1 MDSEKSHPPDSHPH
15 LPPRYHESLEGDDY
29 ASDDELEDHDLNI
42 LNTDFAAQR
51 HLSFPAPY
59 QHSSHY
65 NPSIPP
71 SLRQP
76 THLPAGLH
84 VHAGSHPSDP
94 HDWKEGSSLPQHAGG
109 MLHAG
114 SRYRLPQHN
123 AHAYETYHQR
133 RPLIDLIR
141 NEWKNS
147 PYTPS
152 SSSPTSQGY
161 STPNWIQVLSAPRF
175 RRYLLLILGLLS
187 LFWMSWH
194 YWAEPQLDEYRLL
207 GESLKERMRTGS
219 GWFGEN
225 VRPEFVDMVH
235 VKTLDEGLVPQEN
248 NGKRLIVIGDV
259 HGCHEER
266 GLFILFRGA

>member
-1 MDSEKSHPPDSHPH
+1 MAAPDPEKSYPPDGHPH
-15 LPPRYHESLEGDDY
+15 LPPRQHQVNAEGDDY
-29 ASDDELEDHDLNI
+29 DSDEELEQHDLNL
-42 LNTDFAAQR
+42 LNTDYAAQR
-51 HLSFPAPY
+51 DLSFYPAPY
-59 QHSSHY
+59 QYTNHY

-71 SLRQP
+71 SLRQSAP
-76 THLPAGLH
+76 LPAEIYDYPGR
-84 VHAGSHPSDP
+84 HPPDS
-94 HDWKEGSSLPQHAGG
+94 KS

-123 AHAYETYHQR
+123 VHAYQSHHQR

-152 SSSPTSQGY
+152 SSSPTSQDY
-161 STPNWIQVLSAPRF
+161 LTPNWIQVLSAPRF
-175 RRYLLLILGLLS
+175 RRYVLLILGLLG
-187 LFWMSWH
+187 LVWINWH

-207 GESLKERMRTGS
+207 GESLKERMRTGT

-235 VKTLDEGLVPQEN
+235 VKTLDEGLIPQEDN
-248 NGKRLIVIGDV
+248 RKRLIVIGDV
-259 HGCHEER
+259 HGCHEECGSSIPVNR
-266 GLFILFRGA
+266 ARS